1 MVCLPCVCS
10 RIDKCSLCRKT
21 EHWGQFMRLRVQ
33 GDSLFLRVGVCHL
46 PLSTLSLGQV
56 LFCVRPAADAWEVQ
70 VMRPECR
77 AGEHFLGSK
86 QACESRRRR
95 L

>member
-33 GDSLFLRVGVCHL
+33 GDSLFLRDRVCHL
-46 PLSTLSLGQV
+46 PLSTLPLGQV

-70 VMRPECR
+70 IMRPECR
-77 AGEHFLGSK
+77 AGEHSLGSK
-86 QACESRRRR
+86 QACESKRRR